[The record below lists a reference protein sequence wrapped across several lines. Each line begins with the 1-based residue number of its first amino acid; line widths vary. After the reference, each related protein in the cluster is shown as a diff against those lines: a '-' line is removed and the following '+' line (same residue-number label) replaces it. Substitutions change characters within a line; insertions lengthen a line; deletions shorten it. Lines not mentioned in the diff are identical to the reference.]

1 VPVFGIEPPAQ
12 ARPRLINAERILE
25 ILATQMNGTADG
37 LRHGVGGVGNASH
50 LPAAADGGKGLTMA
64 VENQIVE
71 FSVRCWGFLNERLTT
86 VGPENRGGLDY

>member
-1 VPVFGIEPPAQ
+1 
-12 ARPRLINAERILE
+12 
-25 ILATQMNGTADG
+25 
-37 LRHGVGGVGNASH
+37 VGGVGNASH